1 MVSQDPLIGLA
12 KDLIARPSV
21 TPADE
26 GCLDLLAAR
35 LAPLGFVCESMPF
48 GEVKNLWARRGQD
61 GPLLCFLG
69 HTDVVPS
76 GPEDSWSSPPFA
88 PEVRDGVLYG
98 RGSADMKGAIA
109 AMLMVV
115 ALPVMLLVGL
125 AILILDGRPVFFCQA
140 RVGKNGRAFWIWK
153 FRTMWLMVQLK

>member
-1 MVSQDPLIGLA
+1 MRKYSMVSQGPLIRLA
-12 KDLIARPSV
+12 QDLITRPSV

-26 GCLDLLAAR
+26 GCLDLIAAR
-35 LAPLGFVCESMPF
+35 LGPLGFVCESMPF

-109 AMLMVV
+109 AMLIAVEDFLETTP
-115 ALPVMLLVGL
+115 APAGSIAFLLTSDEEGPAV
-125 AILILDGRPVFFCQA
+125 DGTR
-140 RVGKNGRAFWIWK
+140 RV
-153 FRTMWLMVQLK
+153 